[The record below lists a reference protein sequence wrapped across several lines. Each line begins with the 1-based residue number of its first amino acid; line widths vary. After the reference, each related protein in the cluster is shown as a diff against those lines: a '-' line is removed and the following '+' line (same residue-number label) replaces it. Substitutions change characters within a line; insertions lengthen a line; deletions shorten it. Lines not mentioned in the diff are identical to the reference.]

1 MNIAL
6 KNLEVKNCEF
16 ERVSIV
22 ESKRGPRRNPLLND
36 PLKEGRYVTD
46 KPTYIRR

>member
-6 KNLEVKNCEF
+6 KNLEMKNSEF
-16 ERVSIV
+16 ERVGMI

-36 PLKEGRYVTD
+36 PLKEGRYV
-46 KPTYIRR
+46 